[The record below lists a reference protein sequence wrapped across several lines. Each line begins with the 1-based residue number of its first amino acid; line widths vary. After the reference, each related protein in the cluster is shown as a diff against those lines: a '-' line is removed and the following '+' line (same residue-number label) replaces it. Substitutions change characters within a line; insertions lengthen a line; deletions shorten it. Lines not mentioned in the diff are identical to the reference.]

1 MRKPKPTKPTPI
13 IVADELTPSDNV
25 ITSGTLPT
33 TARLPRTTTT
43 ARLPPTPMNTSGV
56 VSSPPEDL
64 ALELVTAARG
74 PDELTARSV
83 GIDTCADPG
92 IFSLILIS

>member
-25 ITSGTLPT
+25 ITSGTLP
-33 TARLPRTTTT
+33 TT